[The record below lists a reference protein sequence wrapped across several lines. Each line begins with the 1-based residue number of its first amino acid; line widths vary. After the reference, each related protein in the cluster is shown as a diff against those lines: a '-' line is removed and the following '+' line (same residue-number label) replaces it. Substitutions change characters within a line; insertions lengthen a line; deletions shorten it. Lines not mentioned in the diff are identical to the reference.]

1 MRSIYCFSGQQ
12 CGRKPALKPD
22 AAASI
27 SAHGRTKITMCR
39 HQSTLIFNEYFPAA
53 RDLGLPLEAATV
65 AVVPSGT
72 SIVSEAVCALAD
84 FLLIETRIIP

>member
-27 SAHGRTKITMCR
+27 IAHGRTKITMCR
-39 HQSTLIFNEYFPAA
+39 HQSTLIFNEYFPAVIVF
-53 RDLGLPLEAATV
+53 GLPFEALTV

-72 SIVSEAVCALAD
+72 SIASEA
-84 FLLIETRIIP
+84 T